1 MAVQVGKDQ
10 FRGRLPVAYGRH
22 YATGQFVLKR
32 FEDGNYFVLHLL
44 GVGEWDACLDLTYAG
59 LTLPSADWRFRP
71 GKRASSLSDPVQT
84 PPEFFPDDVPF
95 NFSEVAYVEAR
106 IPETTIKVDNTPG
119 KLIGLFR
126 GLKVWDY
133 DEDGDDLSGS
143 FAYGENPA
151 LHAADLLRRYLSYPE
166 EPDYWRERVD
176 WPSLLAFRDW
186 AAETLAN
193 GNPRFRSNP
202 VFDRLDLAAALD
214 YIAYTSATS
223 WQDDGSKIRWLL
235 PNRDAATKHFYFDD
249 TGANVLQGS
258 FRRVKLRNQ
267 TPNTIATTF
276 REYGV
281 EAGEKN
287 IYVEQSQLLLEADAV
302 IEEQS
307 PALGVLPLGQA
318 NRILNA
324 RLQQAQATVGYQ
336 FSVTG
341 EGLHVARGDLV
352 EVSFAPLQVERQLCE
367 VAEWSKEE
375 NAISMLCAPWNPD
388 AYSDAYDE
396 VSVESAGWLAPRNLT
411 VAPVAGSGATLNW
424 ERVAM
429 NNTGVEVW
437 RNGRRIASLAG
448 DATTYDDTG
457 LRPSERYHY
466 AVRNV
471 WSGPPRAVSPF
482 AEALGF
488 SGAAILDLPAGDLV
502 AFSYEASG
510 ALIGLPGP
518 VTCQFQIHVPTFPIP
533 ISPSIAIVVYID
545 HPDFEDGLALGQI
558 SHLTA
563 ADQGAVLDGAGGN
576 PAVGFGIYDVF
587 VRTEYRH
594 LPGQPRVIGDGTA
607 TIEQPLLS

>member
-1 MAVQVGKDQ
+1 MAVQIGKDQ
-10 FRGRLPVAYGRH
+10 FRGQLVVAYGRH
-22 YATGQFVLKR
+22 FATGQFVLKR
-32 FEDGNYFVLHLL
+32 FAEGNYYVLHLM
-44 GVGEWDACLDLTYAG
+44 GVGEWDSCLELTYEG
-59 LTLPSADWRFRP
+59 ITLPSSDWRFRP
-71 GKRASSLSDPVQT
+71 GKRAASLSDTFQP
-84 PPEFFPDDVPF
+84 PPEFFPDVPF
-95 NFSEVAYVEAR
+95 NFSEVAWIEAR

-119 KLIGLFR
+119 KLIGIFQC
-126 GLKVWDY
+126 LKVWDY
-133 DEDGDDLSGS
+133 NGDGTDLTGS
-143 FAYGENPA
+143 FAYSENPA
-151 LHAADLLRRYLSYPE
+151 LHVADLLRRYLQYPG
-166 EPDYWRERVD
+166 EPDYWRERVH
-176 WPSLLAFRDW
+176 WPSLLAFRDF
-186 AAETLAN
+186 AAETLG

-202 VFDRLDLAAALD
+202 VFNRVDLTAALD
-214 YIAYTSATS
+214 YVAYTSATS
-223 WQDDGSKIRWLL
+223 WQDDGDKIHWLL
-235 PNRDAATKHFYFDD
+235 PIRDSATKHFYFDQ
-249 TGANVLQGS
+249 TGANILQAS
-258 FRRVKLRNQ
+258 FRRVRLRNQ

-287 IYVEQSQLLLEADAV
+287 IYVEQSQLLLEAEAV

-307 PALGVLPLGQA
+307 PALGVMPIGQA

-324 RLQQAQATVGYQ
+324 RLAQAQASVGYQ

-352 EVSFAPLQVERQLCE
+352 EVSFAPLQIERQLCE
-367 VAEWSKEE
+367 VAEWAKEE

-396 VSVESAGWLAPRNLT
+396 VSVESAGWLAPRSLT
-411 VAPVAGSGATLNW
+411 AAPLAGSGVTLNW
-424 ERVAM
+424 ERVATT
-429 NNTGVEVW
+429 NTGVEVW
-437 RNGRRIASLAG
+437 RNGRRIATLAA
-448 DATTYDDTG
+448 DAVTYEESG

-471 WSGPPRAVSPF
+471 WSGPPRAASPF

-488 SGAAILDLPAGDLV
+488 SGAARLDLPAGDLV

-518 VTCQFQIHVPTFPIP
+518 ITCQFQIHVPTFPIRV
-533 ISPSIAIVVYID
+533 SPSIAIVVYID

-558 SHLTA
+558 THLTA